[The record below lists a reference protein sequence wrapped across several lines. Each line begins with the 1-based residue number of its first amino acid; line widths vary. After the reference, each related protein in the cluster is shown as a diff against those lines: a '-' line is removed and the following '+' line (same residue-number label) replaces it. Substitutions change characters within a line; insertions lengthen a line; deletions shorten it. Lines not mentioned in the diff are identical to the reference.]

1 MERILKI
8 SIVSLVVF
16 SSCKHLT
23 GADTLINQKASL
35 PESFKLSELHQ
46 KVITSII
53 NNRKHTTS
61 ILYGNEQ
68 AHAAAKAATSIGNT
82 GEFFTL
88 VTWQQ
93 QDDAHW
99 FGARIP
105 GDLISAET
113 LTLTDSNSHIIYHYQ
128 KFKGKEL
135 TKLADTTGNAARVKF
150 ILSQKASIMP

>member
-1 MERILKI
+1 MKVIFQILLA
-8 SIVSLVVF
+8 SLAIF
-16 SSCKHLT
+16 SGCKPSP
-23 GADTLINQKASL
+23 GADVLINQKASL

-46 KVITSII
+46 KVITSFI

-61 ILYGNEQ
+61 ILYSNNQ
-68 AHAAAKAATSIGNT
+68 AYAAANGGTSIRSSGQ
-82 GEFFTL
+82 FFTL

-105 GDLISAET
+105 GNLISAET
-113 LTLTDSNSHIIYHYQ
+113 LHLTDSNSRIIYHYQ

-135 TKLADTTGNAARVKF
+135 AKLADTTGNAARVKF
-150 ILSQKASIMP
+150 ILSQQASIMP